1 MTETLWREQ
10 ARCKQVETEL
20 SDVRLRMAAENA
32 EVRALLDRDRAM
44 NQVNVERTRTEV
56 ERMRDRQER
65 EQRGQEERV
74 LEGL

>member
-10 ARCKQVETEL
+10 ARCKQVESEL

-32 EVRALLDRDRAM
+32 EVRALLDRERAM

-56 ERMRDRQER
+56 ERMRERQER

-74 LEGL
+74 LEAL

>member
-1 MTETLWREQ
+1 
-10 ARCKQVETEL
+10 
-20 SDVRLRMAAENA
+20 MAAENA
-32 EVRALLDRDRAM
+32 EVRALLDRERAM

-74 LEGL
+74 LEAL

>member
-32 EVRALLDRDRAM
+32 EVRALLDRERAM

-56 ERMRDRQER
+56 ERMRERQER

-74 LEGL
+74 LEAL

>member
-10 ARCKQVETEL
+10 ARCKQVESEL

-32 EVRALLDRDRAM
+32 EVRALLDRERAM

-74 LEGL
+74 LEAL

>member
-10 ARCKQVETEL
+10 VRCKQVESEL
-20 SDVRLRMAAENA
+20 SDVRLRMAAGNA
-32 EVRALLDRDRAM
+32 EVRELLDRERAM

-74 LEGL
+74 LEAL